1 MRSYRNISSAGIRFD
16 SIRRWSMKLIIPGRL
31 PCMNDLIAANRLNK
45 YAGAGVKKKTQKEI
59 ILILRPQVQGQRF
72 TEKVNIRI
80 EYYEKDMRRD
90 EDNVM
95 SAAKFILDAMQDMDF
110 IPNDSRKYVH
120 LTQEVFTDRDNP
132 RIEIEVNKA

>member
-1 MRSYRNISSAGIRFD
+1 MRF
-16 SIRRWSMKLIIPGRL
+16 IIPGRL

-45 YAGAGVKKKTQKEI
+45 YAGAGVKKKTQRQI
-59 ILILRPQVQGQRF
+59 ILILQPQVQGQRF

-95 SAAKFILDAMQDMDF
+95 SAAKFILDAMQDMD
-110 IPNDSRKYVH
+110 IILNDSRKYVH

-132 RIEIEVNKA
+132 RIEIEVNEA

>member
-1 MRSYRNISSAGIRFD
+1 M
-16 SIRRWSMKLIIPGRL
+16 RWSMKLIIPGRL

-59 ILILRPQVQGQRF
+59 ILILRPQVNGQKF
-72 TEKVNIRI
+72 TEKVNVRI

-95 SAAKFILDAMQDMDF
+95 SAAKFILDALQDMDLF
-110 IPNDSRKYVH
+110 RTKELAEAH
-120 LTQEVFTDRDNP
+120 KE
-132 RIEIEVNKA
+132 EILKILKGEDDE

>member
-1 MRSYRNISSAGIRFD
+1 MRF
-16 SIRRWSMKLIIPGRL
+16 IIPGRL

-45 YAGAGVKKKTQKEI
+45 YAGAGVKKKTQRQI
-59 ILILRPQVQGQRF
+59 ILILRPQVKERKF
-72 TEKVNIRI
+72 TEKVNIHI

-95 SAAKFILDAMQDMDF
+95 SAAKFILDAMQDIKL

-120 LTQEVFTDRDNP
+120 LTQEVFTDRENP
-132 RIEIEVNKA
+132 RIEIEVSKA

>member
-1 MRSYRNISSAGIRFD
+1 
-16 SIRRWSMKLIIPGRL
+16 MKLVIPGRL

-59 ILILRPQVQGQRF
+59 ILILRPQVKGRKF
-72 TEKVNIRI
+72 IEKVNIRI

-95 SAAKFILDAMQDMDF
+95 SAAKFILDALQD
-110 IPNDSRKYVH
+110 IGLIQNDRK
-120 LTQEVFTDRDNP
+120 NP
-132 RIEIEVNKA
+132 RIEITIKGG

>member
-1 MRSYRNISSAGIRFD
+1 MR
-16 SIRRWSMKLIIPGRL
+16 LLIPGRL

-45 YAGAGVKKKTQKEI
+45 YAGAGVKKKTQRQI
-59 ILILRPQVQGQRF
+59 VLILQTQVQGRKF

-95 SAAKFILDAMQDMDF
+95 SAAKFILDALQDIEL
-110 IPNDSRKYVH
+110 IPNDNRKYVH
-120 LTQEVFTDRDNP
+120 LMQEVFTDRENP
-132 RIEIEVNKA
+132 RIEIEVNEA

>member
-1 MRSYRNISSAGIRFD
+1 MRF
-16 SIRRWSMKLIIPGRL
+16 IIPGRL

-45 YAGAGVKKKTQKEI
+45 YAGAGVKKKTQRQI
-59 ILILRPQVQGQRF
+59 ILILQPQVQGQRF

-95 SAAKFILDAMQDMDF
+95 SAAKFILDALQDMD
-110 IPNDSRKYVH
+110 IILNDSRKYVH

-132 RIEIEVNKA
+132 RIEITIKGG

>member
-1 MRSYRNISSAGIRFD
+1 
-16 SIRRWSMKLIIPGRL
+16 MKGALEIKLVIPGRL

-45 YAGAGVKKKTQKEI
+45 YAGAGVKKKTQRQI
-59 ILILRPQVQGQRF
+59 ILILQPQVQGQRF

-95 SAAKFILDAMQDMDF
+95 SAAKFILDAMQDIGF
-110 IPNDSRKYVH
+110 IKNDSRKYVH

-132 RIEIEVNKA
+132 RIEIEVNEA

>member
-1 MRSYRNISSAGIRFD
+1 MQR
-16 SIRRWSMKLIIPGRL
+16 
-31 PCMNDLIAANRLNK
+31 
-45 YAGAGVKKKTQKEI
+45 
-59 ILILRPQVQGQRF
+59 QRF

-95 SAAKFILDAMQDMDF
+95 SAAKFILVALQD
-110 IPNDSRKYVH
+110 IGLIQNDNRKYVH

-132 RIEIEVNKA
+132 RIEIEVNEA

>member
-1 MRSYRNISSAGIRFD
+1 MRF
-16 SIRRWSMKLIIPGRL
+16 IIPGRL

-45 YAGAGVKKKTQKEI
+45 YAGAGVKKKTQRQI
-59 ILILRPQVQGQRF
+59 ILILQPQVQGQRF

-95 SAAKFILDAMQDMDF
+95 SAAKFILDALQDMEL
-110 IPNDSRKYVH
+110 ILNDSQKYVH
-120 LTQEVFTDRDNP
+120 LTQEVFTDRENP
-132 RIEIEVNKA
+132 RIEIEVNEA

>member
-1 MRSYRNISSAGIRFD
+1 
-16 SIRRWSMKLIIPGRL
+16 MKLIIPGRL

-45 YAGAGVKKKTQKEI
+45 YAGAGVKKKTQRQI
-59 ILILRPQVQGQRF
+59 SLILQPQVQEQRF

-95 SAAKFILDAMQDMDF
+95 SAAKFILDAMQDIGF
-110 IPNDSRKYVH
+110 ILNDSRKYVH

-132 RIEIEVNKA
+132 RIEIKVNEA

>member
-1 MRSYRNISSAGIRFD
+1 MRF
-16 SIRRWSMKLIIPGRL
+16 IIPGRL

-45 YAGAGVKKKTQKEI
+45 YAGAGVKKKTQRQI
-59 ILILRPQVQGQRF
+59 ILILQPQVQGQRF

-95 SAAKFILDAMQDMDF
+95 SAAKFILDAMQDIGF
-110 IPNDSRKYVH
+110 IKNDSRKYVH

-132 RIEIEVNKA
+132 RIEIEVNEA

>member
-1 MRSYRNISSAGIRFD
+1 MRF
-16 SIRRWSMKLIIPGRL
+16 IIPGRL

-59 ILILRPQVQGQRF
+59 ILILRPQTKGRKF
-72 TEKVNIRI
+72 NKKVNIRI

-95 SAAKFILDAMQDMDF
+95 SAAKFILDALQDIELIQIRGDELC
-110 IPNDSRKYVH
+110 RKGKRKQRYSTV
-120 LTQEVFTDRDNP
+120 LLISLV
-132 RIEIEVNKA
+132 

>member
-1 MRSYRNISSAGIRFD
+1 
-16 SIRRWSMKLIIPGRL
+16 MKLIIPGRL

-59 ILILRPQVQGQRF
+59 ILILRPQAKGRKF

-95 SAAKFILDAMQDMDF
+95 SAAKFILDAMQDIKL

-120 LTQEVFTDRDNP
+120 LTQEVFTDRENP
-132 RIEIEVNKA
+132 RIEIEVSKA

>member
-1 MRSYRNISSAGIRFD
+1 
-16 SIRRWSMKLIIPGRL
+16 MKLIIPGRL

-45 YAGAGVKKKTQKEI
+45 YAGAGVKKKTQRQI
-59 ILILRPQVQGQRF
+59 ILILQPQVQGQRF
-72 TEKVNIRI
+72 TEKVNISI

-95 SAAKFILDAMQDMDF
+95 SAAKFILDALQDMDF

>member
-1 MRSYRNISSAGIRFD
+1 
-16 SIRRWSMKLIIPGRL
+16 MKLVIPGRL

-45 YAGAGVKKKTQKEI
+45 YAGAGVKKKTQRQI
-59 ILILRPQVQGQRF
+59 ILILQPQVQGQRF
-72 TEKVNIRI
+72 TEKVNVRI

-95 SAAKFILDAMQDMDF
+95 SAAKFILDALQDMDL
-110 IPNDSRKYVH
+110 ILNDSRKYVH

-132 RIEIEVNKA
+132 RIEIEVNEA

>member
-1 MRSYRNISSAGIRFD
+1 
-16 SIRRWSMKLIIPGRL
+16 MKLIIPGRL

-80 EYYEKDMRRD
+80 EIVNQNGYAVISKRFLKKFG
-90 EDNVM
+90 
-95 SAAKFILDAMQDMDF
+95 AAESILT
-110 IPNDSRKYVH
+110 
-120 LTQEVFTDRDNP
+120 L
-132 RIEIEVNKA
+132 

>member
-1 MRSYRNISSAGIRFD
+1 MRF
-16 SIRRWSMKLIIPGRL
+16 IIPGRL

-59 ILILRPQVQGQRF
+59 ILILRPQVNGQKF
-72 TEKVNIRI
+72 TEKVNVRI

-95 SAAKFILDAMQDMDF
+95 SAAKFILDAMQDIGL

-120 LTQEVFTDRDNP
+120 LTQEVFTDRENP
-132 RIEIEVNKA
+132 RIEIEVNEA

>member
-1 MRSYRNISSAGIRFD
+1 MR
-16 SIRRWSMKLIIPGRL
+16 LLIPGRL

-45 YAGAGVKKKTQKEI
+45 YAGAGVKKKTQRQI
-59 ILILRPQVQGQRF
+59 ILILQPQVQVQGKRF

-95 SAAKFILDAMQDMDF
+95 SAAKFILDALQDMEL
-110 IPNDSRKYVH
+110 ILNDSQKYVH
-120 LTQEVFTDRDNP
+120 LTQEVFTDRKNP
-132 RIEIEVNKA
+132 RIEITIKGG

>member
-1 MRSYRNISSAGIRFD
+1 MRF
-16 SIRRWSMKLIIPGRL
+16 IIPGRL

-59 ILILRPQVQGQRF
+59 ILILRPQVNGQKF
-72 TEKVNIRI
+72 TEKVNVRI

-95 SAAKFILDAMQDMDF
+95 SAAKFILDALQEMEL

-132 RIEIEVNKA
+132 RIEIEVNEA

>member
-1 MRSYRNISSAGIRFD
+1 MRF
-16 SIRRWSMKLIIPGRL
+16 IIPGRL

-45 YAGAGVKKKTQKEI
+45 YAGAGVKKKTQRQI
-59 ILILRPQVQGQRF
+59 ILILRPQVKGRKF
-72 TEKVNIRI
+72 IEKVNIRI

-95 SAAKFILDAMQDMDF
+95 SAAKFILDAMQDIGF
-110 IPNDSRKYVH
+110 IKNDSRKYVH

-132 RIEIEVNKA
+132 RIEIEVNEV

>member
-1 MRSYRNISSAGIRFD
+1 MKGALE
-16 SIRRWSMKLIIPGRL
+16 MKLVIPGRL

-45 YAGAGVKKKTQKEI
+45 YAGAGVKKKTQRQI
-59 ILILRPQVQGQRF
+59 ILILQPQVQGQRF
-72 TEKVNIRI
+72 TKKVNIRI

-95 SAAKFILDAMQDMDF
+95 SAAKFILDALQDMEL

-132 RIEIEVNKA
+132 RIEIEVNEA